1 MFANSLMHLERSLDE
16 QYRQKINLCELQLYL
31 RGRNMINE
39 IDDALERSLLGPSL
53 LGFRV

>member
-16 QYRQKINLCELQLYL
+16 QYREQINSCELEIYL

-39 IDDALERSLLGPSL
+39 IDDALERSLLGPSQI
-53 LGFRV
+53 GFTV

>member
-16 QYRQKINLCELQLYL
+16 QYREQINSCELEIYL

-39 IDDALERSLLGPSL
+39 IDDALERYLLGHSQI
-53 LGFRV
+53 GFRV